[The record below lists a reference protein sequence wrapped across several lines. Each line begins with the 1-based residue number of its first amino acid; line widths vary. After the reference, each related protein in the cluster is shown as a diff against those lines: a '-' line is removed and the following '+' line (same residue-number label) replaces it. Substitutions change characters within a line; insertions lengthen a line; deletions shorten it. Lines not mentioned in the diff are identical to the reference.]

1 MPGASEPSPVYTP
14 KEESQM
20 SQMAM
25 RSQGESAPGASAE
38 LQPNRA
44 RISQR
49 TIAVV
54 AGIVAAA
61 VLVLLIW
68 LGSRG
73 FRWFDAT
80 LIGYAVASIFSLAA
94 VTYKYMFW
102 LMRPQT
108 GLYFKRG
115 WQLFLSFTNF
125 RRYAGLV
132 PSAIFTGILAQTFIR
147 HRSVYRWIAHLCIF
161 WGVILSVLITFPLTF
176 GWLRFTATAA
186 SQHQIWVLGFP
197 LFAFDPTSAFGFL
210 IYHALDF
217 TSLLLIIGLV
227 MAYHRRFH
235 DIYSIAIQRFGF
247 DIVPLALLFAIAFTG
262 LALTADSAFFGGVY
276 YWFISLTHEAVVV
289 LWLISLPFGKFF
301 HIIERPATVGIELY
315 WRAGHD
321 SPQRACPRCG
331 QAFAPAHFIS
341 DLKRTLNDIGQDYY
355 ITSSPDASSAD
366 DAAQRGGAD
375 AAVPASDVWWQD
387 FCPDC
392 KRVMRGEA
400 NMAML
405 GRNGNR
411 FL

>member
-1 MPGASEPSPVYTP
+1 MG
-14 KEESQM
+14 
-20 SQMAM
+20 QMAI
-25 RSQGESAPGASAE
+25 RPHREVTPAPRAE
-38 LQPNRA
+38 LQPSRA

-49 TIAVV
+49 TLAVVSGVV
-54 AGIVAAA
+54 AGA
-61 VLVLLIW
+61 LLTLLIW

-73 FRWFDAT
+73 FRWFDAA
-80 LIGYAVASIFSLAA
+80 LIGYAVASIFSFAA

-132 PSAIFTGILAQTFIR
+132 PSAIFTGLLAQTFIR
-147 HRSVYRWIAHLCIF
+147 HRSVYRWITHLCIF

-176 GWLRFTATAA
+176 GWLRFTATPAG
-186 SQHQIWVLGFP
+186 QHRIWVLGFP
-197 LFAFDPTSAFGFL
+197 LFSFDTGSIFGFML
-210 IYHALDF
+210 YHALVF
-217 TSLLLIIGLV
+217 TSILLIIGLV

-235 DIYSIAIQRFGF
+235 DLYTIAIQRFGF

-262 LALTADSAFFGGVY
+262 LALTADSTFFGGAY

-321 SPQRACPRCG
+321 SAQRACPRCG
-331 QAFAPAHFIS
+331 QPFAPVHFIN
-341 DLKRTLNDIGQDYY
+341 DLKRTLNDIGQDYFVAPNAEASAEPGGASAL
-355 ITSSPDASSAD
+355 TGDAS
-366 DAAQRGGAD
+366 
-375 AAVPASDVWWQD
+375 VWWQD

-400 NMAML
+400 NMAAL